1 MEFIARF
8 IITISGNLAAMLF
21 TAYIDHDFIVATD
34 PQSLVRLVVILTAV
48 NLTLRPLLA
57 IIFSPLVSITWGFFN
72 VVISAG
78 ILYAID
84 IYSNALTINGLWA
97 LIIGAHAMGLII
109 MLIDYSGAVIYGGGQ
124 VQ

>member
-8 IITISGNLAAMLF
+8 IITISGNLAAILF

-34 PQSLVRLVVILTAV
+34 TQSIVRLVIILTAV
-48 NLTLRPLLA
+48 NLTLRPIFN
-57 IIFSPLVSITWGFFN
+57 IIFSPLINATFGWFN
-72 VVISAG
+72 VIISAG

-84 IYSNALTINGLWA
+84 IYSNSLTINGLWP
-97 LIIGAHAMGLII
+97 LVIGAHAMGII
-109 MLIDYSGAVIYGGGQ
+109 ITLIDYSSAIVYGGNQ